1 MSEVDAAYKR
11 GVEMGRAMAV
21 AEMSLALFRIAQTG
35 TDALT
40 AEPIGTVS
48 APEVPE

>member
-11 GVEMGRAMAV
+11 GVKMGRAMAIS
-21 AEMSLALFRIAQTG
+21 EMTRALLKVAQTE
-35 TDALT
+35 TDVMT
-40 AEPIGTVS
+40 VVPVVTVS